1 MSGYY
6 GFYTAEVGDG
16 HIRALQFVNPTVD
29 EDPSGKYINQ
39 HSLMFHTLLIAI
51 AVEVKF
57 CFFNIQVILTF
68 NCGMDFYCFNS
79 HFTTIMQGCYI

>member
-1 MSGYY
+1 MAS
-6 GFYTAEVGDG
+6 T
-16 HIRALQFVNPTVD
+16 LQKLVMAHCNLLIPLLMKIHHTSIISF
-29 EDPSGKYINQ
+29 NQ

-51 AVEVKF
+51 AIEVKF

-68 NCGMDFYCFNS
+68 NCGMYFYCFNS